1 MKKSD
6 LYKYLTLY
14 KDLYGDN
21 IYLTSQAKSSF
32 FDCSILINHTITNDI
47 YLSDRSNKLNSYL
60 NIIKNYIDSSLGEA
74 QNNIVLGM
82 GNSNADV
89 VFVEESSLK
98 LDDLKDFSFT
108 GKTGKL
114 LDRILSSI
122 RLSRKDIFILNVL
135 KFGLSSSSDS
145 LKVDTKKCKNY
156 LKEQLKIINPKI
168 IIALGEIPVMT
179 ILKTKKKIKNM
190 ENQILSYEG
199 IDLLNT
205 YHPASLLRNPN
216 LKKSAWED
224 FKLIRD
230 KYINV

>member
-108 GKTGKL
+108 VKTGKL

-179 ILKTKKKIKNM
+179 ILKTKKK
-190 ENQILSYEG
+190 
-199 IDLLNT
+199 
-205 YHPASLLRNPN
+205 
-216 LKKSAWED
+216 
-224 FKLIRD
+224 
-230 KYINV
+230 